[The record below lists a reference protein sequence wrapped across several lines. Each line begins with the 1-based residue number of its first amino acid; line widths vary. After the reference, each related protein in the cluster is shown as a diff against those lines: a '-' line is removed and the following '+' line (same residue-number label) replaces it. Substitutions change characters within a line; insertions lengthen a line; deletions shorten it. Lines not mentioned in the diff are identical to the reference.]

1 MWIAVALIL
10 LFLLYHFVPAFA
22 QWVDNLRLRRRR
34 GDADADDHIGQAEA
48 GPARALLTEADALA
62 AEGRFAEPAHL
73 LLHRSVADLE
83 GRTAE
88 RRGGKE
94 CVSTGE

>member
-48 GPARALLTEADALA
+48 GAARALLTEADAPA
-62 AEGRFAEPAHL
+62 AEGRFAEAAPL
-73 LLHRSVADLE
+73 LLYRSTQDIE
-83 GRTAE
+83 GRRPAL
-88 RRGGKE
+88 
-94 CVSTGE
+94 VQPPMPSPDLA